1 MNSFIRRFIVLLA
14 GIVLAACSQPTP
26 TPTLTPTQVPLP
38 APSPTAQAEEPL
50 YVALVWHQH
59 QPLYYK
65 DPDTGVY
72 TRPWV
77 RVHATKDYYDMAAM
91 LEQYPQVHVTF
102 NLTPVL
108 IRQLDDFAAGA
119 KDVYWTLAE
128 KPADQLTDDDKRF
141 ILTRFF
147 DANWDHVIRRFP
159 RYQELLDKCG
169 GTDPDKI
176 EAALKS
182 FSVDDFRDLQ
192 VWFNLA
198 WFDPDFL
205 AQMPLK
211 ALVDKGRGFSEAD
224 KPIIFAQAVAIIKQ
238 VIPEHKKLQDAGQIE
253 VTTTPLAH
261 PILPLLYDTNLE
273 KIGDPNAEL
282 PTRFSYPNDAIAQ
295 LQRAVQVYEQH
306 FGRKPRGLWPGEG
319 AVAQEIVK
327 LVADAGFQWMASGE
341 DVLAPSL
348 GLKGFT
354 RDAKD
359 TVEEADQLYRPY
371 YVQYQDQSPVGIIFR
386 DRVISDK
393 VGFTYSGM
401 SGQAAA
407 DDLIQR
413 LKNIAGQ
420 LKQSG
425 ATGPHLVSII
435 LDGENAWEYYDN
447 DGKEFLHALY
457 QALSSTPGIQT
468 VTPGEFLAKFPD
480 QKKIE
485 SLWPG
490 AWFSSDYATWIG
502 EPEENTAWNVLGRTR
517 NFLAQYDIYKKKQ
530 ADPDRLAQALDF
542 MYWAEG
548 SDWFWWYGS
557 DQDSGNDD
565 YFDFAFRALQ
575 KEVYRAL
582 DQPVPDYL
590 DVPIIPRKVAA
601 PTQPPAGPI
610 SPKIDGFVSPD
621 EWKAAGYYEVR
632 GGAQA
637 RAEDVAAGMYY
648 GYDATN
654 LYFRL
659 DGRQAW
665 DRPGDGASIGIYF
678 SVPRAENTNAFSR
691 LSAEPQRTVLGF
703 GAACLAEVVLKDG
716 KPAATLYRAD
726 GSDGWTDPV
735 PLEGVALRSQ
745 VVELAV
751 PFEAIGDVEAGDAL
765 TLVAVVSQPER
776 DLTMVP
782 SAGPAQLI
790 VPDLGTATVI
800 LDVEDPPGDD
810 HGPGSYTYP
819 TDAVFDP
826 QVFDLAR
833 FTVADD
839 GKNLVFKFKLYGPIK
854 NPWGS
859 PINLSVQT
867 FDVMIDVDP
876 GQGTGARLLLPGR
889 NAALDRGNGWDYA
902 VWVEGWQQEVHAPD
916 AQGKPKK
923 LPVAPKVVVDPAQ
936 SLVTIRIPKTAFGDN
951 PDPAK
956 WGYVAA
962 VLGQEGFPT
971 AGVWRVRDVEAQPA
985 QWRFGGA
992 PADTNHTRIVDLAWP
1007 ADQKPTQ
1014 EDILGQYPASQ
1025 DKNMDNLGPDDFA
1038 QVPLLRVR

>member
-1 MNSFIRRFIVLLA
+1 V
-14 GIVLAACSQPTP
+14 VK
-26 TPTLTPTQVPLP
+26 
-38 APSPTAQAEEPL
+38 PL

-91 LEQYPQVHVTF
+91 LEQYPKIHVTF

-108 IRQLDDFAAGA
+108 IKQLDDFAAGA

-128 KPADQLTDDDKRF
+128 QPADQLSDDDRRF

-147 DANWDHVIRRFP
+147 DANRDHIVRRFP
-159 RYQELLDKCG
+159 RYSELFDKRG

-176 EAALKS
+176 DAALKS
-182 FSVDDFRDLQ
+182 FTADDFRDLQ

-205 AQMPLK
+205 TQMPLK

-224 KPIIFAQAVAIIKQ
+224 KQIVFAQAVAVIKQ

-273 KIGDPNAEL
+273 KVGDPNAEL
-282 PTRFSYPNDAIAQ
+282 PARFSYPNDAIAH
-295 LQRAVQVYEQH
+295 LQRAVQVYQEH

-319 AVAQEIVK
+319 AVVQEIVK
-327 LVADAGFQWMASGE
+327 LVTDAGFRWMASGE

-354 RDAKD
+354 RDSKD
-359 TVEEADQLYRPY
+359 TVKEADLLYRPY
-371 YVQYQDQSPVGIIFR
+371 SVQYQDQPSVGIIFR

-413 LKNIAGQ
+413 LKNIADQ

-425 ATGPHLVSII
+425 AAGPHLVSII

-447 DGKEFLHALY
+447 DGKEFLHAMY
-457 QALSSTPGIQT
+457 RALSSTPGIQT
-468 VTPGEFLAKFPD
+468 ITPGEFLAKFPE
-480 QKKIE
+480 QKKIDR
-485 SLWPG
+485 LWAG

-517 NFLAQYDIYKKKQ
+517 GFLAQYDVYKKKQ
-530 ADPDRLAQALDF
+530 ADPDRLAKALDF

-557 DQDSGNDD
+557 DQDSGSDD

-590 DVPIIPRKVAA
+590 DVPIIPRRVAA
-601 PTQPPAGPI
+601 PTRPPTGPI
-610 SPKIDGFVSPD
+610 SPKVDGFVSPD
-621 EWKAAGYYEVR
+621 EWKAAGYYDDAALRGSRTAYPSEMQREAASEVR
-632 GGAQA
+632 GGAPA
-637 RAEDVAAGMYY
+637 RAEDVAAGLYY
-648 GYDATN
+648 GYDARN

-665 DRPGDGASIGIYF
+665 DRLGDGASIGLYF
-678 SVPRAENTNAFSR
+678 STPRARDANAFSR
-691 LSAEPQRTVLGF
+691 LSTGAAGVEPQPSRMVLGF
-703 GAACLAEVVLKDG
+703 RAACLAEIVLKGG
-716 KPAATLYRAD
+716 KPVATLYRAD
-726 GSDGWTDPV
+726 GKNGWTDAV
-735 PLEGVALRSQ
+735 PLKNVGLQSQ
-745 VVELAV
+745 VAELAV
-751 PFEAIGDVEAGDAL
+751 PFEAIGEVEAGDAL
-765 TLVAVVSQPER
+765 NLVAVVSQAER
-776 DLTMVP
+776 DLAMVP
-782 SAGPAQLI
+782 SAGPAQLV
-790 VPDLGTATVI
+790 VPDLGTATMI

-819 TDAVFDP
+819 SDAVFDK
-826 QVFDLAR
+826 QVYDLAR

-839 GKNLVFKFKLYGPIK
+839 GKNVVFKFKLFGPVK

-859 PINLSVQT
+859 AINLSVQT

-889 NAALDRGNGWDYA
+889 NAALEKSNGWDYA
-902 VWVEGWQQEVHAPD
+902 VWIEGWQQEVHAPD

-936 SLVTIRIPKTAFGDN
+936 SLVTIRVPKSAFGDN
-951 PDPAK
+951 PDPTQ

-962 VLGQEGFPT
+962 VLSQEGFPA
-971 AGVWRVRDVEAQPA
+971 AGVWRVRDVEARSA

-992 PADTNHTRIVDLAWP
+992 PADTNHTRIIDLAWP
-1007 ADQKPTQ
+1007 ADRKPTQ
-1014 EDILGQYPASQ
+1014 EDILGMYPASQ

-1038 QVPLLRVR
+1038 QVPLLRVK